1 MTNIENSSEKLK
13 DIINLIT
20 SLEDQKKD
28 CSERVKEAYDNA
40 NSAGFDPKALKEVIK
55 AIKGDVEEYKHNQDI
70 IAIYLDTLINIKE

>member
-28 CSERVKEAYDNA
+28 CAERIKEAYDN
-40 NSAGFDPKALKEVIK
+40 SKKK
-55 AIKGDVEEYKHNQDI
+55 
-70 IAIYLDTLINIKE
+70 